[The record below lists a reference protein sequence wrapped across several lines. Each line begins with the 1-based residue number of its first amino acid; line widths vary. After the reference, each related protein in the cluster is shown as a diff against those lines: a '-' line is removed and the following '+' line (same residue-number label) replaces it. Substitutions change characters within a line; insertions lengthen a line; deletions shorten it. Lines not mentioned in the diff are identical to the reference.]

1 MTQPTLIVIIGPT
14 AIGKTELCIE
24 LAESLNTKI
33 ISADSRQI
41 YKELNVGTAKPG
53 NEELQRVPHHFIST
67 KSIHDYY
74 TAGMFELDVLEL
86 LENLFNKHNQIIM
99 TGGSGLY
106 INAVCEG
113 IDALPRVD
121 PEIRNK
127 LIEQYEKEGI
137 QSLRHDL
144 KRLDPE
150 YYEVADLKNPKRLL
164 KALEIT
170 VMTGKPYSS
179 FLTRPKKERPFNI
192 LKIGLN
198 KDREE
203 LYEIINKRVDKM
215 IDNGLLEEVKE
226 LYKHKGL
233 NALNTVGYKELFEY
247 LDGNISFKRAIELIK
262 RNTRR
267 YAKRQITWFSKDEEI
282 KWFHPDEKE
291 NIREYIQQYLGTF
304 RSRGKP

>member
-1 MTQPTLIVIIGPT
+1 MPQPTLIVIIGPT
-14 AIGKTELCIE
+14 AIGKTELCID
-24 LAESLNTKI
+24 LAESLNTQI

-53 NEELQRVPHHFIST
+53 KEELERVPHHFIGT

-74 TAGMFELDVLEL
+74 TAGMFELDVLQL
-86 LENLFNKHNQIIM
+86 LEDLFNKHNQIIM

-144 KRLDPE
+144 KKLDPD
-150 YYEVADLKNPKRLL
+150 YYEMVDLKNPKRLL

-179 FLTRPKKERPFNI
+179 FLTRPNKERPFNI

-215 IDNGLLEEVKE
+215 IDKGLLEEAKE

-247 LDGNISFKRAIELIK
+247 FDGNITYKRAIELIK
-262 RNTRR
+262 RNTRH
-267 YAKRQITWFSKDEEI
+267 YAKRQLTWFSKDEEI
-282 KWFHPDEKE
+282 KWFHPDDKEK
-291 NIREYIQQYLGTF
+291 IREYIHQYL
-304 RSRGKP
+304 KE

>member
-1 MTQPTLIVIIGPT
+1 MPQPSLIVIIGPT

-24 LAESLNTKI
+24 LAESFNTEI

-41 YKELNVGTAKPG
+41 YKELNIGTAKPG
-53 NEELQRVPHHFIST
+53 KEDLERVPHHFIGT

-74 TAGMFELDVLEL
+74 TAGMFELDVLQL
-86 LENLFNKHNQIIM
+86 LEDLFKNHHQIIM

-121 PEIRNK
+121 PDIRNK

-144 KRLDPE
+144 KKLDPD
-150 YYEVADLKNPKRLL
+150 YYEKADLKNPKRLL

-179 FLTRPKKERPFNI
+179 FLTGPKKERPFNI

-215 IDNGLLEEVKE
+215 IDKGLLEEAKE

-233 NALNTVGYKELFEY
+233 NALNTVGYKELFESF
-247 LDGNISFKRAIELIK
+247 DGNITYKRAIELIK
-262 RNTRR
+262 RNTRH
-267 YAKRQITWFSKDEEI
+267 YAKRQLTWFSKDEEI

-291 NIREYIQQYLGTF
+291 KIREYIHQYLKG
-304 RSRGKP
+304 

>member
-24 LAESLNTKI
+24 LAESLNTEI

-41 YKELNVGTAKPG
+41 YNELNVGTAKPS
-53 NEELQRVPHHFIST
+53 EKELKRVPHHFIGK

-127 LIEQYEKEGI
+127 LIEQYENEGI

-203 LYEIINKRVDKM
+203 LYDNINMRVDEM
-215 IDNGLLEEVKE
+215 IDNGLLEEAKK

-247 LDGNISFKRAIELIK
+247 LDDTITFKRAIELIK

-267 YAKRQITWFSKDEEI
+267 YAKRQLT
-282 KWFHPDEKE
+282 
-291 NIREYIQQYLGTF
+291 
-304 RSRGKP
+304 

>member
-1 MTQPTLIVIIGPT
+1 MPHPTLIVIIGPT

-24 LAESLNTKI
+24 LAEALNTEI

-41 YKELNVGTAKPG
+41 YKELNIGTAKPG
-53 NEELQRVPHHFIST
+53 KEELERVPHHFIGT

-86 LENLFNKHNQIIM
+86 LEDLFKKHNQIIM

-144 KRLDPE
+144 KKLDPD
-150 YYEVADLKNPKRLL
+150 YYEIADLKNPKRLL

-203 LYEIINKRVDKM
+203 LYEAINKRVDKM
-215 IDNGLLEEVKE
+215 IDEGLPEEAKE
-226 LYKHKGL
+226 LYKHKGA
-233 NALNTVGYKELFEY
+233 NALNTVGYKELFDY
-247 LDGNISFKRAIELIK
+247 FDGNITYQRAIELIK

-267 YAKRQITWFSKDEEI
+267 YAKRQLTWFSKDEEI
-282 KWFHPDEKE
+282 EWFHPDEKE
-291 NIREYIQQYLGTF
+291 KIQQYIHQYLKG
-304 RSRGKP
+304 

>member
-1 MTQPTLIVIIGPT
+1 MPQPTLIVIVGPT

-24 LAESLNTKI
+24 LAKSLNTEI

-41 YKELNVGTAKPG
+41 YKELNIGTAKPDKEAL
-53 NEELQRVPHHFIST
+53 EEIRHHFIGT

-74 TAGMFELDVLEL
+74 TAGMFELDVLEKL
-86 LENLFNKHNQIIM
+86 RDLFSKHNQIIM

-127 LIEQYEKEGI
+127 LIDQYEKEGI
-137 QSLRHDL
+137 QSLRQDL
-144 KRLDPE
+144 KKLDPD
-150 YYEVADLKNPKRLL
+150 YYEKADLKNPKRLL

-179 FLTRPKKERPFNI
+179 FLTRSKKTRPFNI
-192 LKIGLN
+192 LKVGLY
-198 KDREE
+198 KEREE
-203 LYEIINKRVDKM
+203 LYENINKRVDKM
-215 IDNGLLEEVKE
+215 IDEGLLEEAKE
-226 LYKHKGL
+226 LYKHKRV

-247 LDGNISFKRAIELIK
+247 LDGNITYKRAIELIK

-267 YAKRQITWFSKDEEI
+267 YAKRQLTWFSKDEEI
-282 KWFHPDEKE
+282 KWFQPDEKVK
-291 NIREYIQQYLGTF
+291 IREYIHQNI
-304 RSRGKP
+304 KE

>member
-1 MTQPTLIVIIGPT
+1 MPQPSLIVIIGPT

-24 LAESLNTKI
+24 LAESFNTEI

-41 YKELNVGTAKPG
+41 YKELNIGTAKPG
-53 NEELQRVPHHFIST
+53 KEDLERVPHHFIGT

-74 TAGMFELDVLEL
+74 TAGMFELDVLQL
-86 LENLFNKHNQIIM
+86 LEDLFNEHNQIIM

-121 PEIRNK
+121 PEIRKK
-127 LIEQYEKEGI
+127 LTEQYEKEGI

-144 KRLDPE
+144 KKLDPD
-150 YYEVADLKNPKRLL
+150 YYEMVDLKNPKRLL

-198 KDREE
+198 RDREE
-203 LYEIINKRVDKM
+203 LYEDINKRVDEM
-215 IDNGLLEEVKE
+215 IDKGLTEEAKE
-226 LYKHKGL
+226 LYKNKGA

-247 LDGNISFKRAIELIK
+247 FDGNITYKRAIELIK
-262 RNTRR
+262 RNTRH
-267 YAKRQITWFSKDEEI
+267 YAKRQLTWFSKDEEI
-282 KWFHPDEKE
+282 VWFHPAEKAK
-291 NIREYIQQYLGTF
+291 IREYIHQYL
-304 RSRGKP
+304 KE